1 MARRKQTYLD
11 DLIGISS
18 KLPWWV
24 GVALA
29 IAAYVG
35 LHGVAIRDVSAVAQP
50 GTMGDFVDPNLFQSL
65 ASVGQYGVPLVL
77 LIGAALSVY
86 GRSLRGTLSDPTTMG
101 PDRGGL
107 GNMSW
112 QQFEFMVSEAF
123 RRRGYSVAEKGRGGT
138 VGVFDLVLKKQGET
152 FLVHCKQWRAIKV
165 GMRAVHELHEAM
177 TARGAK
183 GGFAVTSGVFTDEAR
198 AFAKAR
204 NIELM
209 DGKVLRGLV
218 RRVRQPARVSL
229 RDPLSVLTT
238 GAPFCPECQGR
249 MMKRRSRHGE
259 HGGKEFWR
267 CLRHPDCTGKRRLP
281 GLMSGDRS
289 CLHS

>member
-1 MARRKQTYLD
+1 M
-11 DLIGISS
+11 
-18 KLPWWV
+18 
-24 GVALA
+24 
-29 IAAYVG
+29 
-35 LHGVAIRDVSAVAQP
+35 SA
-50 GTMGDFVDPNLFQSL
+50 
-65 ASVGQYGVPLVL
+65 
-77 LIGAALSVY
+77 Y
-86 GRSLRGTLSDPTTMG
+86 GRSLVGNLNGPTTIG
-101 PDRGGL
+101 PDRGGI

-138 VGVFDLVLKKQGET
+138 VGIFDLVLKKHGVT
-152 FLVHCKQWRAIKV
+152 YLVHCKQWRAIKV
-165 GMRAVHELHEAM
+165 GVRALHELHEAM
-177 TARGAK
+177 AARGAK

-198 AFAKAR
+198 VFAKAR

-249 MMKRRSRHGE
+249 MMKRRSRHGAN
-259 HGGKEFWR
+259 GGKEFWR
-267 CLRHPDCTGKRRLP
+267 CLRHPDCSGKRQA
-281 GLMSGDRS
+281 
-289 CLHS
+289 

>member
-1 MARRKQTYLD
+1 
-11 DLIGISS
+11 
-18 KLPWWV
+18 
-24 GVALA
+24 
-29 IAAYVG
+29 
-35 LHGVAIRDVSAVAQP
+35 
-50 GTMGDFVDPNLFQSL
+50 
-65 ASVGQYGVPLVL
+65 
-77 LIGAALSVY
+77 
-86 GRSLRGTLSDPTTMG
+86 MG

-138 VGVFDLVLKKQGET
+138 IGIFDLVLKKQGET
-152 FLVHCKQWRAIKV
+152 YLVHCKQWRAIKV
-165 GMRAVHELHEAM
+165 GMGALHELHEAM
-177 TARGAK
+177 AARGAK

-198 AFAKAR
+198 AFAKIR

-218 RRVRQPARVSL
+218 RKVRQPARVTL

-249 MMKRRSRHGE
+249 MMKRRSRHGAN
-259 HGGKEFWR
+259 GGKEFWR
-267 CLRHPDCTGKRRLP
+267 CLRHPDCSGKRQA
-281 GLMSGDRS
+281 
-289 CLHS
+289 

>member
-1 MARRKQTYLD
+1 MARYKQTYLD

-24 GVALA
+24 GVVLA

-35 LHGVAIRDVSAVAQP
+35 LHAVAIRDVSTVALP
-50 GTMGDFVDPNLFQSL
+50 GIISGFVSPDGLQSL
-65 ASVGQYGVPLVL
+65 AAVGQYGVPLIL
-77 LIGAALSVY
+77 LLGAALSVY
-86 GRSLRGTLSDPTTMG
+86 GRSRRGTLGDPTTMG

-123 RRRGYSVAEKGRGGT
+123 RRKGYSVAEKGRGGT
-138 VGVFDLVLKKQGET
+138 VGVFDLVLKKQDET

-165 GMRAVHELHEAM
+165 GMRAVHELHETM
-177 TARGAK
+177 IARGAK
-183 GGFAVTSGVFTDEAR
+183 GGFAVTAGVFTDEAQ

-249 MMKRRSRHGE
+249 MMKRRSGRGG
-259 HGGKEFWR
+259 HGGKEYWR
-267 CLRHPDCTGKRRLP
+267 CLRHPDCSGKRQA
-281 GLMSGDRS
+281 
-289 CLHS
+289 

>member
-35 LHGVAIRDVSAVAQP
+35 LHGVAIRDVSAAAQP
-50 GTMGDFVDPNLFQSL
+50 GTLVDFVDPNLFQSL
-65 ASVGQYGVPLVL
+65 ASIGQYGVPLVL

-86 GRSLRGTLSDPTTMG
+86 GRSRRATLSDPTTMG

-138 VGVFDLVLKKQGET
+138 IGIFDLVLKKHGET
-152 FLVHCKQWRAIKV
+152 YLVHCKQWRAIKV
-165 GMRAVHELHEAM
+165 GMGALHELHEAM
-177 TARGAK
+177 AARGAK
-183 GGFAVTSGVFTDEAR
+183 GGFAVTSGVFTDEAQ
-198 AFAKAR
+198 AFAKIR

-209 DGKVLRGLV
+209 DGKVLRGMV
-218 RRVRQPARVSL
+218 RKVRQPARVTL

-249 MMKRRSRHGE
+249 MMKRRSRHGAN
-259 HGGKEFWR
+259 GGKEFWR
-267 CLRHPDCTGKRRLP
+267 CLRHPDCSGRRQA
-281 GLMSGDRS
+281 
-289 CLHS
+289 

>member
-18 KLPWWV
+18 KLPWWM

-35 LHGVAIRDVSAVAQP
+35 LHGVALRDVSAVAQP
-50 GTMGDFVDPNLFQSL
+50 GKMGDFVDQNLFQSL

-86 GRSLRGTLSDPTTMG
+86 GRSLRGTLNDPTTMG

-123 RRRGYSVAEKGRGGT
+123 RRRGYSVAEKGRNGMA
-138 VGVFDLVLKKQGET
+138 GVFDLVLKKQGET

-165 GMRAVHELHEAM
+165 GMGALHELHEGMSAK
-177 TARGAK
+177 GAK

-198 AFAKAR
+198 AFAKIR

-218 RRVRQPARVSL
+218 RKVRQPARVSL

-249 MMKRRSRHGE
+249 MMKRRSRHGA

-267 CLRHPDCTGKRRLP
+267 CLRHPDCTGKRP
-281 GLMSGDRS
+281 A
-289 CLHS
+289 

>member
-1 MARRKQTYLD
+1 MAHRRQSFFD
-11 DLIGISS
+11 RLIAMAS
-18 KLPWWV
+18 KLPWWL
-24 GVALA
+24 GVLFAV
-29 IAAYVG
+29 AAYAG
-35 LHGVAIRDVSAVAQP
+35 LHGVATRVAAV
-50 GTMGDFVDPNLFQSL
+50 DSL
-65 ASVGQYGVPLVL
+65 AGKASVLLGPQVFNSLVFVGQYGLPLML
-77 LIGAALSVY
+77 LVGAAMSAY
-86 GRSLRGTLSDPTTMG
+86 GRSLRGALSDPTTMG

-138 VGVFDLVLKKQGET
+138 IGIFDLVLKKQGET
-152 FLVHCKQWRAIKV
+152 YLVHCKQWRAIKV
-165 GMRAVHELHEAM
+165 GVGALHELHEAM
-177 TARGAK
+177 AARGAK

-198 AFAKAR
+198 AFAKIR

-218 RRVRQPARVSL
+218 RKVRQPARVTL

-249 MMKRRSRHGE
+249 MMKRRSRHGA
-259 HGGKEFWR
+259 HAGKEFWR
-267 CLRHPDCTGKRRLP
+267 CLRHPDCSGKRQA
-281 GLMSGDRS
+281 
-289 CLHS
+289 

>member
-1 MARRKQTYLD
+1 MARNQLLRTMARRKQTYLD

-24 GVALA
+24 GVVLA

-35 LHGVAIRDVSAVAQP
+35 LHGVAIREVTAVAQP
-50 GTMGDFVDPNLFQSL
+50 GKMGDFVDQNLFQSL
-65 ASVGQYGVPLVL
+65 ALVGQYVVPLVL
-77 LIGAALSVY
+77 LIGAALSAY
-86 GRSLRGTLSDPTTMG
+86 GRSLRATLSDPTTMG

-123 RRRGYSVAEKGRGGT
+123 RRRGYSVAEKGRNGATGI
-138 VGVFDLVLKKQGET
+138 FDLVLKKQGEIY
-152 FLVHCKQWRAIKV
+152 LVHCKQWRAIKV
-165 GMRAVHELHEAM
+165 GMGALHELHEAM
-177 TARGAK
+177 VAKGAK

-198 AFAKAR
+198 AFAKVR

-249 MMKRRSRHGE
+249 MMKRRSRRGE
-259 HGGKEFWR
+259 HDGKEYWR
-267 CLRHPDCTGKRRLP
+267 CLRHPDCTGKRQA
-281 GLMSGDRS
+281 
-289 CLHS
+289 

>member
-11 DLIGISS
+11 DLIGICS
-18 KLPWWV
+18 KFPWWV
-24 GVALA
+24 GMALA

-35 LHGVAIRDVSAVAQP
+35 LHGVAIREVTAVAQP
-50 GTMGDFVDPNLFQSL
+50 GKVGWFIGQSFFQSL
-65 ASVGQYGVPLVL
+65 ASVGQYVFPLVL

-86 GRSLRGTLSDPTTMG
+86 GRSLRGTLNDPTTMG

-123 RRRGYSVAEKGRGGT
+123 RRRGYSVAEKGRNGT
-138 VGVFDLVLKKQGET
+138 TGVFDLVLKKQGET

-177 TARGAK
+177 AARGAK
-183 GGFAVTSGVFTDEAR
+183 GGFAVTSGEFTDEAR

-218 RRVRQPARVSL
+218 RKVRQPARVSL

-249 MMKRRSRHGE
+249 MMKRRSRHGAN
-259 HGGKEFWR
+259 GGKEFWR
-267 CLRHPDCTGKRRLP
+267 CLRHPDCSGKRQV
-281 GLMSGDRS
+281 
-289 CLHS
+289 

>member
-18 KLPWWV
+18 RLAWWV
-24 GVALA
+24 YVALA

-35 LHGVAIRDVSAVAQP
+35 LHGVAIRDVTAVAQP
-50 GTMGDFVDPNLFQSL
+50 GKMDGFVDSTVDQSL
-65 ASVGQYGVPLVL
+65 ALVGLYGVPLVL

-86 GRSLRGTLSDPTTMG
+86 GRSRRGTLNDPTTMG

-138 VGVFDLVLKKQGET
+138 IGIFDLVLKKQGET
-152 FLVHCKQWRAIKV
+152 YLVHCKQWRAIKV
-165 GMRAVHELHEAM
+165 GVGALHELHEAM
-177 TARGAK
+177 AARGAK

-218 RRVRQPARVSL
+218 RKVRQPARVTL

-249 MMKRRSRHGE
+249 MMKRRSRHGAN
-259 HGGKEFWR
+259 GGKEFWR
-267 CLRHPDCTGKRRLP
+267 CLRHPDCSGKRQA
-281 GLMSGDRS
+281 
-289 CLHS
+289 

>member
-1 MARRKQTYLD
+1 LKTMARRKQTYLD

-29 IAAYVG
+29 ITAYVG
-35 LHGVAIRDVSAVAQP
+35 LHGVAIRDVSVAAQP
-50 GTMGDFVDPNLFQSL
+50 GMLGDFVEPNLFQSL
-65 ASVGQYGVPLVL
+65 ASVGQYGVPLIL
-77 LIGAALSVY
+77 LIGAVLSVY
-86 GRSLRGTLSDPTTMG
+86 GRRRRATLSDPTTMG
-101 PDRGGL
+101 PERGGL

-123 RRRGYSVAEKGRGGT
+123 RRKGYSVAEKGRGGT
-138 VGVFDLVLKKQGET
+138 VGVFDLVLKKQNET

-165 GMRAVHELHEAM
+165 GVRAVHELHEAM
-177 TARGAK
+177 AARGAK
-183 GGFAVTSGVFTDEAR
+183 GGFAVTAGVFTDEAR

-204 NIELM
+204 HIELM

-249 MMKRRSRHGE
+249 MMKRRSRRGAHD
-259 HGGKEFWR
+259 GKEYWR
-267 CLRHPDCTGKRRLP
+267 CLRHPDCTGTRQA
-281 GLMSGDRS
+281 
-289 CLHS
+289 

>member
-1 MARRKQTYLD
+1 MARYKQTYLD
-11 DLIGISS
+11 DLIHICS

-24 GVALA
+24 GVVLA

-35 LHGVAIRDVSAVAQP
+35 LHGVASRDVSVVAQSV
-50 GTMGDFVDPNLFQSL
+50 TMGGLVTPAFLQSL
-65 ASVGQYGVPLVL
+65 VSVGQYGVPLIL

-86 GRSLRGTLSDPTTMG
+86 GRSRRGTLNDPTTMG

-123 RRRGYSVAEKGRGGT
+123 RRRGYSVAEKGQNGT
-138 VGVFDLVLKKQGET
+138 TGVFDLVLKKQGET

-165 GMRAVHELHEAM
+165 GMRAVHELHETM

-183 GGFAVTSGVFTDEAR
+183 GGFAVTAGVFTDEAR

-249 MMKRRSRHGE
+249 MMKRRSRRGE
-259 HGGKEFWR
+259 HDGKEYWR
-267 CLRHPDCTGKRRLP
+267 CLRHPDCTGKRQA
-281 GLMSGDRS
+281 
-289 CLHS
+289 